1 MIRIA
6 AASYAYVK
14 EYLSDN
20 QGTYLDSGQ
29 VMPPFSG
36 GKMAKYFGLD
46 GEYDRHAFLQ
56 SMDGKFRIDGSN
68 SFSAVRYH
76 ASGEK
81 ADEEGKRDKMDPAIE
96 VIVSPPKSWSAA
108 IHFAKGEEKKM
119 LQDLL
124 ASAMKAAMA
133 RMEDL
138 ATTRITVDK
147 VTANEKVAG
156 LNWMAFAHD
165 STRRGDMDHHFHMI
179 VNKLTLGLDG
189 KVRTLDLASVIR
201 IQYEMDAYFK
211 TELARL
217 AAAAGY
223 EIRMTQNGP
232 ELEQMDPRLLK
243 VFSSA
248 RTEIEALLKDVGI
261 DIEHATSN
269 QKNWAN
275 AEKRLAKIQFNESF
289 IEKLHREK
297 LAAVGLNYDAIVVR
311 AEREGYTLNAPRRA
325 VEAVYMAMQDVHERE
340 DVIKSRHHL
349 MLLSAKYS
357 DFSIPADE
365 LNEAIDQL
373 IASNELMFRVEARNG
388 RITAESVTMTSRFA
402 LEREQA
408 SIGYC
413 RNAAGRGGPVTS
425 IEAANDAIAA
435 VEAKLQA
442 GMKPDA
448 KGVIKQAKLS
458 QGQSDMVYA
467 ALGITHDSRI
477 TCVQGDPGTGK
488 TTGMQ
493 AVLIAAEQAG
503 WKVLGLAPSDKARD
517 ELSAVGVESE
527 TIQQATS
534 GVQWWDKVD
543 ARTLIII
550 DESGMVD
557 SRTMN
562 AALEQ
567 AQAKGARL
575 VAIGDIKQML
585 SVEAGTPFKL
595 MCEQANDGPSF
606 VKMTQMERAR
616 NDHMKQLHIFS
627 RDDQAA
633 AVRMIMAGGPAGK
646 AAFFSKKEDQI
657 EFIAERIASLSH
669 EERLKTPVIVDRNK
683 DRIQVTAEIRRR
695 LGLETVFTMNTFDA
709 NQNLT
714 RVSLLLASTY
724 EEGDDI
730 KMQRNNGPFKKG
742 RIYSVE
748 KIEKGRVFV
757 KDSEGLVQEFVP
769 HLHGRDATLGEQE
782 KLSLGKGDL
791 VRISA
796 KWKEAGLRNGDRAI
810 VREIDAA
817 GRSVFDVVDMDGN
830 VSSSVAVDL
839 SKEGLSVR
847 SGYATTVNG
856 MQGASLDGGEQDG
869 GYYLA
874 SSSNMNQWLVAITR
888 FKNRLTLVSSATTQD
903 SMHAMINRAQTP
915 HIKDRAL
922 PTKAQL
928 AEKLKPRGVNAAW
941 AYNPDLNTQKV
952 DFIPFLKTAGM
963 KEPQLGTF
971 LENAKKRFGTSK
983 ITGTQT
989 FVDRCQEV
997 AERRGIADDFIFA
1010 VTTKAKRGA
1019 LKSKQTTQDAAA
1031 HDSITPPRA
1040 ASVSGPRM

>member
-29 VMPPFSG
+29 VMPPFHG
-36 GKMAKYFGLD
+36 GKMARYFGLD
-46 GEYDRHAFLQ
+46 ADYDRHAFLQ

-119 LQDLL
+119 LQNLL

-138 ATTRITVDK
+138 ATARITVNK
-147 VTANEKVAG
+147 VTTNEKLAG
-156 LNWMAFAHD
+156 LSWTAFAHD
-165 STRRGDMDHHFHMI
+165 STRRGDMDHHFHLI

-189 KVRTLDLASVIR
+189 KVRTIDLASVIR

-217 AAAAGY
+217 AAEAGY

-232 ELEQMDPRLLK
+232 ELEQMDPKLLK

-357 DFSIPADE
+357 EYSIPADE
-365 LNEAIDQL
+365 LNKAIDQL
-373 IASNELMFRVEARNG
+373 IASNELMFRVEPRNG
-388 RITAESVTMTSRFA
+388 RITAQSVTMTSRFA
-402 LEREQA
+402 VEREEA

-448 KGVIKQAKLS
+448 NGVIKQAKMTK
-458 QGQSDMVYA
+458 GQIDMVHA

-493 AVLIAAEQAG
+493 AVRIAAEQAG
-503 WKVLGLAPSDKARD
+503 WKVKGLAPSDKARD
-517 ELSAVGVESE
+517 ELAAVGVESE
-527 TIQQATS
+527 TIQQVTQS
-534 GVQWWDKVD
+534 EVWWDAVNAK
-543 ARTLIII
+543 TLIIM
-550 DESGMVD
+550 DESAMVD

-562 AALEQ
+562 IALEK
-567 AQAKGARL
+567 AQTKGARL
-575 VAIGDIKQML
+575 VAIGDVKQML

-595 MCEQANDGPSF
+595 MCEQAQKGPSF
-606 VKMTQMERAR
+606 VQMTEMSRAR

-683 DRIQVTAEIRRR
+683 DRIQVTAEIRKR
-695 LGLETVFTMNTFDA
+695 LGLETVFTMNTFDP

-742 RIYSVE
+742 RVYSVD

-782 KLSLGKGDL
+782 QLSLGKGDL

-810 VREIDAA
+810 VREIDAS
-817 GRSVFDVVDMDGN
+817 GQSVFDVVDMDGN
-830 VSSSVAVDL
+830 VTSSVAVDL

-856 MQGASLDGGEQDG
+856 MQGASVDGGEQHG
-869 GYYLA
+869 GFYLA

-888 FKNRLTLVSSATTQD
+888 FKNRMTLVSSATTQD
-903 SMHAMINRAQTP
+903 SLRALLDRVQTP
-915 HIKDRAL
+915 HIKEQAL
-922 PTKAQL
+922 PTKAQQF
-928 AEKLKPRGVNAAW
+928 EKLKPRAVNAAW
-941 AYNPDLNTQKV
+941 PFTPGFKVQKV
-952 DFIPFLKTAGM
+952 DFIPFLKHVDM
-963 KEPQLGTF
+963 KEAQLGAF
-971 LENAKKRFGTSK
+971 LDNAKKRFGTSK
-983 ITGTQT
+983 ITGTKT
-989 FVDRCQEV
+989 FVERCQAV
-997 AERRGIADDFIFA
+997 AENRGMADDFIFA
-1010 VTTKAKRGA
+1010 VTTKDKRDA
-1019 LKSKQTTQDAAA
+1019 LKTTRSTQAEAAQDSIASTRAAA
-1031 HDSITPPRA
+1031 
-1040 ASVSGPRM
+1040 VGGPRM

>member
-56 SMDGKFRIDGSN
+56 SMDGKFRIDGSK
-68 SFSAVRYH
+68 SFSAVRYQP
-76 ASGEK
+76 SGEK
-81 ADEEGKRDKMDPAIE
+81 TNEEGKREKVDPAIE

-138 ATTRITVDK
+138 ATARITVDK
-147 VTANEKVAG
+147 VTTNEKVAG

-165 STRRGDMDHHFHMI
+165 STRRGDMDHHFHLI

-189 KVRTLDLASVIR
+189 KVRTIDLASVIR

-232 ELEQMDPRLLK
+232 ELEQMDPKLLK

-248 RTEIEALLKDVGI
+248 RTEIEALLKEVGI

-365 LNEAIDQL
+365 LNEAIEQL
-373 IASNELMFRVEARNG
+373 IASKELMFRVEAHNG
-388 RITAESVTMTSRFA
+388 RITAQSVTMTSRFA
-402 LEREQA
+402 VEREKA

-435 VEAKLQA
+435 VEAKIQA

-448 KGVIKQAKLS
+448 KGVIKQVKMTK
-458 QGQSDMVYA
+458 GQIDMVHA

-493 AVLIAAEQAG
+493 AVRIAAEQAG
-503 WKVLGLAPSDKARD
+503 WRVLGLAPSDKARD
-517 ELSAVGVESE
+517 ELAAAGVKSE
-527 TIQQATS
+527 TIQYGRVS
-534 GVQWWDKVD
+534 NSWWEPID
-543 ARTLIII
+543 AKTLIII

-562 AALEQ
+562 DTLEK
-567 AQAKGARL
+567 AQTKGARL
-575 VAIGDIKQML
+575 VAIGDIKQLL

-595 MCEQANDGPSF
+595 MCEVAKNNSSL
-606 VKMTQMERAR
+606 VKMDEMSRAR
-616 NDHMKQLHIFS
+616 NDHMQRLHVFS

-633 AVRMIMAGGPAGK
+633 SLRKLMEGGPAGK
-646 AAFFSKKEDQI
+646 AAFFATKEEQYAFVAD
-657 EFIAERIASLSH
+657 RIASLSH

-683 DRIQVTAEIRRR
+683 DRIRVTAEIRNR
-695 LGLETVFTMNTFDA
+695 LGLETVFTMNTFDP
-709 NQNLT
+709 NQQLT
-714 RVSLLLASTY
+714 RVSHLITSTY

-730 KMQRNNGPFKKG
+730 KMQRSNGPFKKG
-742 RIYSVE
+742 RIYSVD

-757 KDSEGLVQEFVP
+757 KGSDGAIQEFVP

-782 KLSLGKGDL
+782 KLSLGQGDL
-791 VRISA
+791 VRIAA
-796 KWKEAGLRNGDRAI
+796 KWKESNLRNGDRAI
-810 VREIDAA
+810 VKEIDAT
-817 GRSVFDVVDMDGN
+817 GRAVLDIIDLDGN
-830 VSSSVAVDL
+830 VTSTASVNL
-839 SKEGLSVR
+839 SEEGRSVR
-847 SGYATTVNG
+847 SGYSSTVDG
-856 MQGASLDGGEQDG
+856 VQGGSLEGGNLDGGF
-869 GYYLA
+869 YLTDSGNA
-874 SSSNMNQWLVAITR
+874 NQWLVAITR
-888 FKNRLTLVSSATTQD
+888 FKQRMTLVGGAVTQD
-903 SMHAMINRAQTP
+903 SMHAMIVQSQTP
-915 HIKDRAL
+915 RIKEPAL
-922 PTKAQL
+922 PTKAHL
-928 AEKLKPRGVNAAW
+928 AAKLKPRGANAAW
-941 AYNPDLNTQKV
+941 PYNPDLKVQKV
-952 DFIPFLKTAGM
+952 DFIPFMKAAEM
-963 KEPQLGTF
+963 KEPQLGAF

-1010 VTTKAKRGA
+1010 VTTKDKRGA